1 MEDRLH
7 AESSKS
13 RGRCRRLDVTAVG
26 HGGVEQT
33 TWSVQC
39 RRRGLQSADLQYGPA
54 VIDDVSAQSISRA
67 VPHPAP
73 PRRP

>member
-1 MEDRLH
+1 VNTSLERRGGKRREENVGMEDRPH

-33 TWSVQC
+33 TWSVQTS
-39 RRRGLQSADLQYGPA
+39 RLA
-54 VIDDVSAQSISRA
+54 VR
-67 VPHPAP
+67 
-73 PRRP
+73 